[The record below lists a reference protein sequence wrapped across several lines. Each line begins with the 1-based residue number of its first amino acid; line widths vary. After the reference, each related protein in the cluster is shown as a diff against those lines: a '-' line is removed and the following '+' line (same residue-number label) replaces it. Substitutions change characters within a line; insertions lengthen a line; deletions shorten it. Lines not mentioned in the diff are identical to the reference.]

1 MTIKIRGK
9 GKNKLKLEF
18 EDEGFPLVNL
28 LRQKLWE
35 SDTEI
40 GKAEY
45 RKGHSYL
52 DNIRLLVETEE
63 GDPVEEVKEAAEEIK
78 SESQDIAKEIQNL

>member
-1 MTIKIRGK
+1 MSIKIRGK

-28 LRQKLWE
+28 LRNNLWD
-35 SDTEI
+35 SDTEVD
-40 GKAEY
+40 KAEY

-63 GDPVEEVKEAAEEIK
+63 GEPVEEVKKAAEEIK
-78 SESQDIAKEIQNL
+78 SEAQKIRKQTESL